1 MRFLHECRLRSGTKK
16 EEGDIILF
24 YLFIYYFFFFRLFF
38 RIFFPLLQ
46 HFDHTFL
53 SIVCAFAGAMLMLVK
68 GEWPRRPLCA
78 LADWNFSSSSFF
90 IFFFYIFLACLGCC
104 WICRLVWDRQI
115 FFPPPNSN
123 ANLQANSFSE
133 TFPKEKCFFLK
144 KYFIICLPALP
155 AASAA
160 GDIRWIAEIEWEK
173 KGKKTWK
180 KENDGK
186 IRNDHCRSLVECI
199 LYLPNVE
206 RKVVVCLIARAECN
220 YMYPL
225 ANGLYRRRGFLYLL
239 RLFVCV
245 CLSFFLSF
253 YYILHPFWVCF
264 LACGL
269 DLRSSPLFNTQ
280 HFLRFLV
287 RTRRR

>member
-1 MRFLHECRLRSGTKK
+1 MSAALWHEERGGGYNPFLSIYLLFLLLQTFLPHLFSPLTTFWPQVSLDCVCVRGGHVDARKRRMTTTSLVCACRL
-16 EEGDIILF
+16 E
-24 YLFIYYFFFFRLFF
+24 FFFFFF
-38 RIFFPLLQ
+38 FY
-46 HFDHTFL
+46 
-53 SIVCAFAGAMLMLVK
+53 S
-68 GEWPRRPLCA
+68 
-78 LADWNFSSSSFF
+78 
-90 IFFFYIFLACLGCC
+90 FFYIFLACLGCC

>member
-46 HFDHTFL
+46 HFDHKFL

-245 CLSFFLSF
+245 CVPFFFSFFLLYTTSLLGVF
-253 YYILHPFWVCF
+253 PCLWTWPQIFP
-264 LACGL
+264 
-269 DLRSSPLFNTQ
+269 PL
-280 HFLRFLV
+280 
-287 RTRRR
+287 